1 MLAHFAHHLMTALPV
16 PLLPFI
22 RDDFSL
28 DYTKSAWV
36 NSAFSLIY
44 GAAQI
49 PAGWLADRI
58 GPRFLL
64 IIGICG
70 TALAGVLVGL
80 SQNFTMLIVF
90 MVVMGIL
97 GGGYHPAAAPMVSA
111 SVDAKYRGRAL
122 GFHEIGA
129 SASFLVAP
137 IIAAGI
143 ASAWGWR
150 SSFIGLAIPA
160 LILGLIFF
168 KFAGRP
174 VKKVRPP
181 REITGSYG
189 EPALSRGN
197 LRRLVVFMF
206 LSVFTG
212 GVVGSVTAFLPLYMV
227 DKLGASEVSAASFYV
242 IHASAGIWAS
252 PMGGYLSDRLG
263 RVPLIITSCLIS
275 AAVVFLL
282 KLAPYG
288 WGIGILILILGMAT
302 FMRMPVSEA
311 YIIGQTTERHRSMIY
326 GIYYFSMTETGAI
339 FAPIMGHF
347 IDNYDF
353 YNCFTGASIIIA
365 GVTLL
370 CAFFLR
376 GSRN

>member
-1 MLAHFAHHLMTALPV
+1 VLAHFAHHLMTALPV

-168 KFAGRP
+168 KFAGKP

>member
-168 KFAGRP
+168 KFAGKP

>member
-1 MLAHFAHHLMTALPV
+1 VLAHFAHHLMTALPV